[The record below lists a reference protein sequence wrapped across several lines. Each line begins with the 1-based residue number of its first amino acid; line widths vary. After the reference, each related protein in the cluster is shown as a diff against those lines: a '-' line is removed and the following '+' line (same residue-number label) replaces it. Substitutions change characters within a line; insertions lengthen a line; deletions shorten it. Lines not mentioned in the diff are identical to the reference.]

1 MTVKAVHYQGAGTR
15 LNTETADGAV
25 INVMAPS
32 ALGKFREGEALRLH
46 WAPDAVHVME
56 HET

>member
-1 MTVKAVHYQGAGTR
+1 VTVKAVHYQGAGTR
-15 LNTETADGAV
+15 LNTATADGDV

-32 ALGKFREGEALRLH
+32 ALGRFREGERLILH
-46 WAPDAVHVME
+46 WALDAVHVME

>member
-1 MTVKAVHYQGAGTR
+1 VHYQGAGTR
-15 LNTETADGAV
+15 LNTTTAEGAV

-32 ALGKFREGEALRLH
+32 ALGKFREGERLTLH

-56 HET
+56 RET